1 MRPRSLKP
9 QTLCTFGAV
18 VFTVSVCWSSA
29 YPADEK
35 VVVRS
40 REAMTLYGALAA
52 AYRNNPQ
59 LNAERARVRATDENV
74 PQALS
79 GYRPQVSATADVG
92 FALNNSVASSG
103 GATPTQTETQTQTQ
117 TRGGGVT
124 ATQTLFDGF
133 STANRTRAAE
143 GQVSAAREA
152 LRVFEQQILFDG
164 ATVYMNVLRDTSILD
179 LQRRNVQVLAELLRQ
194 TRDRFN
200 IGAVTRT
207 DVAQAGSRLA
217 AARLL
222 ALQAESNFS
231 TSRAIFR
238 RVIGFEP
245 ARLSPGKPVD
255 HLSPRTL
262 FAAIERGTTDN
273 PLVTSA
279 MYGVDVALLS
289 VKINEGALYP
299 TLAAQANVQQRHD
312 RSLITQRS
320 SGASVLSN
328 VSTQRNFTASAVVQ
342 LNIPIYQG
350 GVEYALI
357 RQSKEALA
365 QQRLIVEQQRDQV
378 RENVAQAWG
387 LLEGSKAQILAAQAQ
402 VSEAESALSGVSEEA
417 QAGQRTTLDAL
428 NAQQELASAR
438 VSLATAQRD
447 RVVNSFALLWAT
459 GHLSPQV
466 LGLPVQIY
474 DPRVHYHQ
482 VRDAWIGVR
491 TPDGR

>member
-1 MRPRSLKP
+1 MRTRFLKP

-18 VFTVSVCWSSA
+18 VLTVCACLSSA

-35 VVVRS
+35 VAVRS

-52 AYRNNPQ
+52 AYTNNPQ

-92 FALNNSVASSG
+92 FKLDGTTANG
-103 GATPTQTETQTQTQ
+103 GGVPQTQTHTQTQ
-117 TRGGGVT
+117 TRGAGVT

-133 STANRTRAAE
+133 TTANRTRAAE
-143 GQVSAAREA
+143 GQVFAAREA
-152 LRVFEQQILFDG
+152 LRVVEQQILLDG
-164 ATVYMNVLRDTSILD
+164 ATAYMNVLRDTSIFD
-179 LQRRNVQVLAELLRQ
+179 LQRRNVQVLEELLRQ

-217 AARLL
+217 AARVS
-222 ALQAESNFS
+222 ALQAESNVS

-245 ARLSPGKPVD
+245 GRLSPGTPVD
-255 HLSPRTL
+255 RFLPRTL
-262 FAAIERGTTDN
+262 FAAIDRGITEN
-273 PLVTSA
+273 PLVTST

-299 TLAAQANVQQRHD
+299 TLVAQANAQQRYD
-312 RSLITQRS
+312 RSLITQRN
-320 SGASVLSN
+320 SGASSLST
-328 VSTQRNFTASAVVQ
+328 VSTQRNFAASGVVQ
-342 LNIPIYQG
+342 LSIPIYQG

-357 RQSKEALA
+357 RQSKETLA
-365 QQRLIVEQQRDQV
+365 QQRLFLDQQRDQV
-378 RENVAQAWG
+378 REDVVQAWG

-402 VSEAESALSGVSEEA
+402 VSEAESALTGVSEEA
-417 QAGQRTTLDAL
+417 RVGQRTTLDSL
-428 NAQQELASAR
+428 NAQQELANAR
-438 VSLATAQRD
+438 VTLVTAQRD
-447 RVVNSFALLWAT
+447 RVVNSFAVLWAT
-459 GHLSPQV
+459 GRLSPQV
-466 LGLPVQIY
+466 LGLPVQTY
-474 DPRVHYHQ
+474 NPRIHYHQ